1 MSCGFCHEDLSG
13 ATCTLTCSHVIHTAC
28 LLKKMMIDTPVYF
41 NCSVCGQV
49 LLNQEENPV
58 GFQENVSDHEDIPG
72 QDPLTAVNLFQTNTD
87 FRNDIKIFYKHLKV
101 VSKTSRLFWKHV
113 AEERRNFKLA
123 VEPLKQSIKE
133 LQKQKVKD
141 IYSSEQRKES
151 LKQYRKGVAIRKK
164 ILEKYKEHHLESF
177 HFRRLD
183 QIEGMK
189 NFGSLYQT
197 FRYRNRYHRYKFGLY
212 VRII

>member
-1 MSCGFCHEDLSG
+1 
-13 ATCTLTCSHVIHTAC
+13 
-28 LLKKMMIDTPVYF
+28 MMMDTPTYF

-49 LLNQEENPV
+49 LFNQENNQLGTEEILSDHDIP
-58 GFQENVSDHEDIPG
+58 VSDAN
-72 QDPLTAVNLFQTNTD
+72 LAVNLYNSNME
-87 FRNDIKIFYKHLKV
+87 FRNDLKLFYKHLKL
-101 VSKTSRLFWKHV
+101 VSKTSNLFWKHV

-141 IYSSEQRKES
+141 IYASEERKES

-164 ILEKYKEHHLESF
+164 ILEKYKEHHLDSH
-177 HFRRLD
+177 HFRHLD
-183 QIEGMK
+183 QIEGLK
-189 NFGSLYQT
+189 NFRSLYGNFR
-197 FRYRNRYHRYKFGLY
+197 FRYRRYRHKFGLY